1 MGLSDSDFVKI
12 KDVVAELFKNE
23 LLQLVLDKVEG
34 MLSEKFEARIVQN
47 ADSIKRLKETVKRN
61 CMSINTLNA
70 EKCNLQKLQGDM
82 GDIRNALDIQEQA
95 LRSCNVR
102 VFGIKR
108 HEGEDIR
115 EIVLKLFNDKI
126 KVNIKETDI
135 QNCYRVSAKN
145 RSDNE
150 PPAILVRFS
159 TNVARSAVMKNR
171 KQLKSTGVNVKE
183 DLTKFRRDLLKA
195 AVNKFTSKKAWCL
208 NGNVYVKHNNVVH
221 RLVKFNDLDS
231 FQV

>member
-47 ADSIKRLKETVKRN
+47 TDSIKRLKEAVKRN
-61 CMSINTLNA
+61 SASINTLNA
-70 EKCNLQKLQGDM
+70 EKCNLQKLQDDIS
-82 GDIRNALDIQEQA
+82 DIRSAADMQEQA
-95 LRSCNVR
+95 LRNCNIR
-102 VFGIKR
+102 IFGIKR
-108 HEGEDIR
+108 HEGENIR
-115 EIVLKLFNDKI
+115 ELVLKLFNDKI
-126 KVNIKETDI
+126 KVNIKESDI

-145 RSDNE
+145 SSDNE

-159 TNVARSAVMKNR
+159 TDVARLAVMKNR
-171 KQLKSTGVNVKE
+171 KQLKSTGVNIKE

-195 AVNKFTSKKAWCL
+195 AVDKFTRKKAWCL
-208 NGNVYVKHNNVVH
+208 NGNVYVKHNNIVH
-221 RLVKFNDLDS
+221 RLVKFKDLDS
-231 FQV
+231 FGV